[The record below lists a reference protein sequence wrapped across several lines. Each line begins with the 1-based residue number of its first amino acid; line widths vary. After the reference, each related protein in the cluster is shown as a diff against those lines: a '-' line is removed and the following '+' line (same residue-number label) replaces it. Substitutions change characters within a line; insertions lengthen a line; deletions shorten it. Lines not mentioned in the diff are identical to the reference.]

1 MGWLIFIA
9 LIVFCALFTIF
20 GIRLC
25 LALANMFGIDR
36 ENIPKR
42 TYAPNGIYIGSLLGL
57 LIMLLTKSAIVGLI
71 AGIGIGLV
79 FFIIFFFIEI
89 AITKATRPLENKIE
103 EKLTD
108 AFGKPKAV
116 SKSTGEETPLERIA
130 REENAKEQA
139 ANERK
144 LLESGGWR
152 CAKCGKVNV
161 SSIGFCS
168 CGISRGESK
177 KMDEERKKQREE
189 MQAAAQNSAAS
200 AAQNSAAS
208 AAQNSAA
215 SAAQNSAAS
224 AANTGAIPAV
234 NIAEYDLSVLDEE
247 IEGNKWKCLKCQT
260 LNPKLVTA
268 CKCGNT
274 YQKNSRIMDALKAYK
289 EQQINAA
296 KEEAERQKAALANE
310 QAELDHQIVSLLQN
324 AGIDNPG
331 MEQKTAVKLLKMSKE
346 RMTMAEICH
355 KLPRSADIKAYQKTV
370 EELVSLGVIDTDEN
384 QKYGIKQD

>member
-20 GIRLC
+20 GIKLC

-42 TYAPNGIYIGSLLGL
+42 TYAPNGIYIGSVLGL

-177 KMDEERKKQREE
+177 QMDEERKKQREE
-189 MQAAAQNSAAS
+189 MQASTATAPVASVTNTASKPVATVPMNSAAI
-200 AAQNSAAS
+200 
-208 AAQNSAA
+208 
-215 SAAQNSAAS
+215 
-224 AANTGAIPAV
+224 GI

-274 YQKNSRIMDALKAYK
+274 YQKNSQIMDALKTYK

-296 KEEAERQKAALANE
+296 KEEAERQNAALANE

>member
-20 GIRLC
+20 GIKLC

-42 TYAPNGIYIGSLLGL
+42 TYAPNGIYIGSVLGL

-189 MQAAAQNSAAS
+189 MQASTATAPVASVTNTASKPVATAPNTSAVLPSVNSAAI
-200 AAQNSAAS
+200 
-208 AAQNSAA
+208 
-215 SAAQNSAAS
+215 
-224 AANTGAIPAV
+224 GI

-274 YQKNSRIMDALKAYK
+274 YQKNSQIMDALKTYK

>member
-1 MGWLIFIA
+1 MGLLIFIA

-20 GIRLC
+20 GIKLC

-42 TYAPNGIYIGSLLGL
+42 TYAPNGIYIGSVLGL

-189 MQAAAQNSAAS
+189 MQASTATAPVASVTNTASKPVATVPMNSAAI
-200 AAQNSAAS
+200 
-208 AAQNSAA
+208 
-215 SAAQNSAAS
+215 
-224 AANTGAIPAV
+224 GI

-274 YQKNSRIMDALKAYK
+274 YQKNSQIMDALKTYK
-289 EQQINAA
+289 ELICTQ
-296 KEEAERQKAALANE
+296 
-310 QAELDHQIVSLLQN
+310 
-324 AGIDNPG
+324 NPG
-331 MEQKTAVKLLKMSKE
+331 HIFM
-346 RMTMAEICH
+346 
-355 KLPRSADIKAYQKTV
+355 
-370 EELVSLGVIDTDEN
+370 N
-384 QKYGIKQD
+384 

>member
-20 GIRLC
+20 GIKLC

-42 TYAPNGIYIGSLLGL
+42 TYAPNGIYIGSVLGL

-189 MQAAAQNSAAS
+189 MQASTATAPVASVTNTASKPVATVPMNSAAI
-200 AAQNSAAS
+200 
-208 AAQNSAA
+208 
-215 SAAQNSAAS
+215 
-224 AANTGAIPAV
+224 GI

-274 YQKNSRIMDALKAYK
+274 YQKNSQIMDALKAYK

-331 MEQKTAVKLLKMSKE
+331 MEQKTAVKLLRMSKE

-384 QKYGIKQD
+384 QKYGIR

>member
-20 GIRLC
+20 GIKLC

-42 TYAPNGIYIGSLLGL
+42 TYAPNGIYIGSVLGL

-189 MQAAAQNSAAS
+189 MQASTATAPVASVTNTASKPVATVPVNSAAI
-200 AAQNSAAS
+200 
-208 AAQNSAA
+208 
-215 SAAQNSAAS
+215 
-224 AANTGAIPAV
+224 GI

-274 YQKNSRIMDALKAYK
+274 YQKNSQIMDALKAYK

-331 MEQKTAVKLLKMSKE
+331 MEQKTAVKLLKMSRE

>member
-20 GIRLC
+20 GIKLC

-42 TYAPNGIYIGSLLGL
+42 TYAPNGIYIGSVLGL

-71 AGIGIGLV
+71 AGLGIGLV

-189 MQAAAQNSAAS
+189 MQASTATAPVAS
-200 AAQNSAAS
+200 VT
-208 AAQNSAA
+208 
-215 SAAQNSAAS
+215 
-224 AANTGAIPAV
+224 NTGAIPAV

-274 YQKNSRIMDALKAYK
+274 YQKNSQIMDALKTYK

>member
-20 GIRLC
+20 GIKLC

-42 TYAPNGIYIGSLLGL
+42 TYAPNGIYIGSVLGL

-189 MQAAAQNSAAS
+189 MQASTATAPVASVTNTASKPVATVPMNSAAI
-200 AAQNSAAS
+200 
-208 AAQNSAA
+208 
-215 SAAQNSAAS
+215 
-224 AANTGAIPAV
+224 GI

-274 YQKNSRIMDALKAYK
+274 YQKNSQIMDALKAYK

>member
-20 GIRLC
+20 GIKLC

-42 TYAPNGIYIGSLLGL
+42 TYAPNGIYIGSVLGL

-177 KMDEERKKQREE
+177 QMDEERKKQREE
-189 MQAAAQNSAAS
+189 MQASTATAPVASVTNTASKPVATAPNTSAVLPSVNSAAI
-200 AAQNSAAS
+200 
-208 AAQNSAA
+208 
-215 SAAQNSAAS
+215 
-224 AANTGAIPAV
+224 GI

-274 YQKNSRIMDALKAYK
+274 YQKNSQIMDALKAYK

>member
-20 GIRLC
+20 GIKLC

-42 TYAPNGIYIGSLLGL
+42 TYAPNGIYIGSVLGL

-189 MQAAAQNSAAS
+189 MQASTATAPVASVTNTASKPVATVPMNSAAI
-200 AAQNSAAS
+200 
-208 AAQNSAA
+208 
-215 SAAQNSAAS
+215 
-224 AANTGAIPAV
+224 GI

-274 YQKNSRIMDALKAYK
+274 YQKNSQIMDALKAYK

-331 MEQKTAVKLLKMSKE
+331 MEQKTAVKLLRMSKE

-355 KLPRSADIKAYQKTV
+355 KLPRSADIKAYQETV

-384 QKYGIKQD
+384 QKYGIR

>member
-20 GIRLC
+20 GIKLC

-42 TYAPNGIYIGSLLGL
+42 TYAPNGIYIGSVLGL

-116 SKSTGEETPLERIA
+116 SKSTGEETALERIA

-168 CGISRGESK
+168 CGISRGESR

-189 MQAAAQNSAAS
+189 MQASTATAPVASVTNTASKPVATVPVNSAAI
-200 AAQNSAAS
+200 
-208 AAQNSAA
+208 
-215 SAAQNSAAS
+215 
-224 AANTGAIPAV
+224 GI

-274 YQKNSRIMDALKAYK
+274 YQKNSQIMDALKTYK

-331 MEQKTAVKLLKMSKE
+331 MEQKTAVKLLKMSRE